1 MGIYAA
7 FLLGGVGGALL
18 SRLRIVDRKGF
29 PFGPFMFVGALA
41 GLLVGD
47 WVAGLTTM

>member
-1 MGIYAA
+1 M
-7 FLLGGVGGALL
+7 
-18 SRLRIVDRKGF
+18 LRIVDRKGF